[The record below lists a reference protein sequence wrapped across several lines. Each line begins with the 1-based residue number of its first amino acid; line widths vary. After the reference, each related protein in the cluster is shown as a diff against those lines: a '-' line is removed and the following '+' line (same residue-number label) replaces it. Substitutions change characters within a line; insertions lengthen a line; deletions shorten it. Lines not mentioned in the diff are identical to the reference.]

1 MSCLSSVCLL
11 QCVVLILST
20 KIVGSQDAVAG
31 IWQWQASLHRQSS
44 HFYGGSFIN
53 KEWVLTAAY
62 CFSRYTST
70 SGLLVYLGRQNQ
82 QSINSNEVS
91 QTVSQIIRHP
101 NYNSATN
108 DNDICLLKL
117 SSSVPFTDY
126 IQPVCLAAV
135 GSTYYTG
142 TTSWVTGWGD
152 INSGVEF

>member
-62 CFSRYTST
+62 CFSSTNTSD
-70 SGLLVYLGRQNQ
+70 LLVYLGRQNQ
-82 QSINSNEVS
+82 QSIKSNEVS

-101 NYNSATN
+101 NYDSTTS

-117 SSSVPFTDY
+117 SSSVTFTDY

-152 INSGVEF
+152 INSGGEI